1 MTVIVTGASR
11 GIGRAIADR
20 LYSLGHD
27 VIGIAI
33 KSVREDNYIFPPYKI
48 EQCDVSDIESVRLFY
63 EKIKDKT
70 VSGLVNCAGIMEPLT
85 FALQPYEK
93 YKKIIGTNLIG
104 TINTCSV
111 FLDLM
116 NKDIHTPIINM
127 SSIAAHIPNS
137 NTAYT
142 ASKSGIEG
150 FTSSLAKD
158 LYKTKIRP
166 NAICPGLVRT
176 DMSESV
182 FVTSP
187 HLQYYIATQP
197 IGIEV
202 STSDIADVV
211 ELLFDPKSSCIG
223 GQSIQI
229 G

>member
-1 MTVIVTGASR
+1 M
-11 GIGRAIADR
+11 
-20 LYSLGHD
+20 D
-27 VIGIAI
+27 VN
-33 KSVREDNYIFPPYKI
+33 V
-48 EQCDVSDIESVRLFY
+48 
-63 EKIKDKT
+63 
-70 VSGLVNCAGIMEPLT
+70 
-85 FALQPYEK
+85 
-93 YKKIIGTNLIG
+93 
-104 TINTCSV
+104 
-111 FLDLM
+111 
-116 NKDIHTPIINM
+116 HTPIINM

-142 ASKSGIEG
+142 ASKLGIEG

-176 DMSESV
+176 DMSNSV
-182 FVTSP
+182 FATSP

-211 ELLFDPKSSCIG
+211 ELLFDPKSNCIG
-223 GQSIQI
+223 GQSIQV

>member
-33 KSVREDNYIFPPYKI
+33 KNVRDDDYVFPKYKI
-48 EQCDVSDIESVRLFY
+48 EQCDVSKIESVRLFY
-63 EKIKDKT
+63 EKIKDKKIT
-70 VSGLVNCAGIMEPLT
+70 GLVNCAGIMEPLPISS
-85 FALQPYEK
+85 QPYEK
-93 YKKIIGTNLIG
+93 YEKVIGINLIG
-104 TINTCSV
+104 TMNTCSV

-116 NKDIHTPIINM
+116 DKNTHTPIINM
-127 SSIAAHIPNS
+127 SSIAAHVPNS
-137 NTAYT
+137 NTSYT
-142 ASKSGIEG
+142 ASKFGIEG
-150 FTSSLAKD
+150 FTSSLAKE

-166 NAICPGLVRT
+166 NAICPGLVNT
-176 DMSESV
+176 DMSRVV
-182 FVTSP
+182 FATNP

-202 STSDIADVV
+202 TPSDIADIV
-211 ELLFDPKSSCIG
+211 ELLFDPKSNCIG